1 MRLLLW
7 LLALRGRL
15 TMWCLLLRPLL
26 LLLHLALLF
35 GALCLLSLG
44 LFALGL
50 FSACVFFGLT
60 LRFGALGLFAFGLL
74 ALGLFAFGLLALG
87 LFAFGLLA
95 LSLFAA
101 RVFLSLALHFGAL
114 LFRVLILLVGPSVL
128 FELGWMGRG
137 ILCGLW
143 RGGLLLSGLLWCGWA
158 LRLGL
163 FALRRRALGEFGHGR
178 VLLHVVDRHAGA
190 KGEVLAAGRIR
201 NQAERGDAF
210 RTLGRD
216 TRGRIHRGGY
226 RVARRITD
234 RTPGAAPVGV
244 GPGVE

>member
-15 TMWCLLLRPLL
+15 TMWCLLLLRPLL

-35 GALCLLSLG
+35 GALCLL
-44 LFALGL
+44 ALGL
-50 FSACVFFGLT
+50 FTACVFFGLA

-74 ALGLFAFGLLALG
+74 ALSLFALG
-87 LFAFGLLA
+87 
-95 LSLFAA
+95 LFAA

-143 RGGLLLSGLLWCGWA
+143 RGGLLLSSLLWCGWA

-178 VLLHVVDRHAGA
+178 VLLHVVDRHSGA
-190 KGEVLAAGRIR
+190 KGEVFAAGRIR

-226 RVARRITD
+226 RIARRITD

>member
-1 MRLLLW
+1 
-7 LLALRGRL
+7 
-15 TMWCLLLRPLL
+15 MWCLLLRPLL

-35 GALCLLSLG
+35 GALCLLALGLFALGLFSACVFFGLALRFGALG

-74 ALGLFAFGLLALG
+74 ALGLFA
-87 LFAFGLLA
+87 
-95 LSLFAA
+95 A

-114 LFRVLILLVGPSVL
+114 LVRVLILLVGPSVL

-143 RGGLLLSGLLWCGWA
+143 RGGLLLSGLLWCGLA

-190 KGEVLAAGRIR
+190 KGEVFAAGRIR

-226 RVARRITD
+226 RIARRITD

>member
-1 MRLLLW
+1 
-7 LLALRGRL
+7 
-15 TMWCLLLRPLL
+15 MWCLLLRPLL

-35 GALCLLSLG
+35 GALGLLALG

-50 FSACVFFGLT
+50 FTACDFFGLA

-74 ALGLFAFGLLALG
+74 ALSLFALG
-87 LFAFGLLA
+87 LL
-95 LSLFAA
+95 AA
-101 RVFLSLALHFGAL
+101 RVFFGLALHFGAL
-114 LFRVLILLVGPSVL
+114 LFRVLILLVGSPVL
-128 FELGWMGRG
+128 FKLGWMGRG

-143 RGGLLLSGLLWCGWA
+143 RGGLLLTGLLWCGWA

-190 KGEVLAAGRIR
+190 KGQVLDTGRIR

-226 RVARRITD
+226 RIARRITD